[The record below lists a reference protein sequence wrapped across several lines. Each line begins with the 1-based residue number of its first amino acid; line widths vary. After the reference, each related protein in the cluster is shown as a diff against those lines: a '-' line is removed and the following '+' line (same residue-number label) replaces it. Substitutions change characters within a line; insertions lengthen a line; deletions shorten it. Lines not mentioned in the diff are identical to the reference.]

1 MQKNNTR
8 RLTTSAIMLAMA
20 TALAAVMTLIPF
32 FSQAFGG
39 SFTFGSMLPIVVVS
53 YMYGVKW
60 GLFTSA
66 TYAVIQIVMDLM
78 MGKGSVI
85 LALFMPSS
93 DDYMG
98 AVAAILILL
107 IDYVIAYTVLGLGG
121 VFRKKIKSKP
131 LSLVLGSVVALSLRY
146 LAHIVSGYIFY
157 GAWAE
162 WFFSE
167 PENAWIGETVLSI
180 FSGNGLALVY
190 SICYNGIYMI
200 PEIIVTAILAVVVSR
215 VPTVKLE
222 A

>member
-93 DDYMG
+93 EDYMG

>member
-1 MQKNNTR
+1 
-8 RLTTSAIMLAMA
+8 
-20 TALAAVMTLIPF
+20 
-32 FSQAFGG
+32 
-39 SFTFGSMLPIVVVS
+39 MLPIVVVS

-60 GLFTSA
+60 GLFTSGV
-66 TYAVIQIVMDLM
+66 YAVIQIVMDLM

-85 LALFMPSS
+85 LALFLPSS
-93 DDYMG
+93 EDYMG
-98 AVAAILILL
+98 VVAAILILF

-121 VFRKKIKSKP
+121 VFRKRVKSKP

-162 WFFSE
+162 CFFSE
-167 PENAWIGETVLSI
+167 PENAWIGEKVLSV

>member
-1 MQKNNTR
+1 
-8 RLTTSAIMLAMA
+8 MLAMA
-20 TALAAVMTLIPF
+20 TAISAIMTLIPF

-39 SFTFGSMLPIVVVS
+39 SFTFGSMLPIIVIS
-53 YMYGVKW
+53 YMYGIKW

-85 LALFMPSS
+85 LALFLPSS

-107 IDYVIAYTVLGLGG
+107 IDYVIAYTALGVGG
-121 VFRKKIKSKP
+121 VFRKKLKSKP
-131 LSLVLGSVVALSLRY
+131 LSLALGSVVALSLRY
-146 LAHIVSGYIFY
+146 VAHIVSGYIFY

-162 WFFSE
+162 WFFTQE
-167 PENAWIGETVLSI
+167 EYAWIGEKVMPV

-190 SICYNGIYMI
+190 SIFYNGLYMI
-200 PEIIVTAILAVVVSR
+200 PEIIVTAVLAVIVSR
-215 VPTVKLE
+215 VPQVKTE
-222 A
+222 Q

>member
-1 MQKNNTR
+1 MQKHNTK
-8 RLTTSAIMLAMA
+8 RLATSGIMLAMA
-20 TALAAVMTLIPF
+20 TALAAITTLIPF

-60 GLFTSA
+60 GLFTSGV
-66 TYAVIQIVMDLM
+66 YAVIQIVMDLM
-78 MGKGSVI
+78 LGKGSVI
-85 LALFMPSS
+85 LALFLPSS
-93 DDYMG
+93 EDYMG
-98 AVAAILILL
+98 VVAAILILL
-107 IDYVIAYTVLGLGG
+107 IDYVVAYTVLGLGG
-121 VFRKKIKSKP
+121 VFRKRVKSKP

-146 LAHIVSGYIFY
+146 LAHIVSGYVFY

-167 PENAWIGETVLSI
+167 PENAWIGEKVLSV

>member
-1 MQKNNTR
+1 MQTHNTR
-8 RLTTSAIMLAMA
+8 RLTISAIMLAMA
-20 TALAAVMTLIPF
+20 TALAAITTLIPF

-93 DDYMG
+93 EDYMG
-98 AVAAILILL
+98 VVAAISILL

-121 VFRKKIKSKP
+121 IFRKKIKSKP
-131 LSLVLGSVVALSLRY
+131 LSLVLGSVVALALRY

-215 VPTVKLE
+215 VPQVKLE